1 MGIEPTLFAWE
12 AKVLPLNYTRVVWI
26 LKGNKTPWRIF
37 KEARIYSRGCAT
49 LRNRDGMQ
57 GGFCSKYRDICK
69 KTNAAD
75 RPNQVIARHA
85 NKSALP

>member
-37 KEARIYSRGCAT
+37 GEMCGAWPPDVIRQLKSL
-49 LRNRDGMQ
+49 LRENGR
-57 GGFCSKYRDICK
+57 
-69 KTNAAD
+69 
-75 RPNQVIARHA
+75 
-85 NKSALP
+85 